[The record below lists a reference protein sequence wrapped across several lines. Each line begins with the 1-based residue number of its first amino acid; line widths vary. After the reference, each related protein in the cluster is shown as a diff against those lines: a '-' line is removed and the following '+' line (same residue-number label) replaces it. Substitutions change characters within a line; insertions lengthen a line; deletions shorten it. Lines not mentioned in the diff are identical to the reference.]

1 MEESISPQSVVTISA
16 TGSPTQQSVTVTV
29 QGEPPDKCALQ
40 QDALKETLVR
50 LKALTKEM
58 MDREEAWYRCKHG
71 LSLSSTAPITG
82 QAFSDATTLRGAT
95 GAIFIQLERLAL
107 ATGIKIE

>member
-1 MEESISPQSVVTISA
+1 MTEFTWPVSPEPILA
-16 TGSPTQQSVTVTV
+16 TASFIQQSVTVTV

-71 LSLSSTAPITG
+71 LSLSSTEPISG
-82 QAFSDATTLRGAT
+82 QAFSDATTMRGAT
-95 GAIFIQLERLAL
+95 GGIGVQIDRIAMAV
-107 ATGIKIE
+107 GIKIE

>member
-1 MEESISPQSVVTISA
+1 MEGSISPQSVVTISG
-16 TGSPTQQSVTVTV
+16 TESPTRQSVIVTV

-58 MDREEAWYRCKHG
+58 MDREETWYRCKHG
-71 LSLSSTAPITG
+71 ISLSSTEPISG
-82 QAFSDATTLRGAT
+82 LAFSDATTLRGAT
-95 GAIFIQLERLAL
+95 GAIFIQLERLATV
-107 ATGIKIE
+107 TGIKIE

>member
-1 MEESISPQSVVTISA
+1 VEESTLRQSVVTISA
-16 TGSPTQQSVTVTV
+16 TGSPTQQSVTVTA

-58 MDREEAWYRCKHG
+58 MDREEAWYRCKYG
-71 LSLSSTAPITG
+71 ISLSSTEPISG
-82 QAFSDATTLRGAT
+82 PAFSSATTLRGAT
-95 GAIFIQLERLAL
+95 GAIFIQLERLAI

>member
-1 MEESISPQSVVTISA
+1 MEESILPQSVVTISA

-50 LKALTKEM
+50 LKALTLEM

-71 LSLSSTAPITG
+71 LSLSSTEPISG

-95 GAIFIQLERLAL
+95 GGIGVQIDRIAMLM
-107 ATGIKIE
+107 GIKIE

>member
-1 MEESISPQSVVTISA
+1 MTESTLPVSPEPILGTALS
-16 TGSPTQQSVTVTV
+16 TQQSGTATA
-29 QGEPPDKCALQ
+29 QNEPPDKCSLQ

-50 LKALTKEM
+50 LKAMTKELQA
-58 MDREEAWYRCKHG
+58 REEAWYRCKHG

-95 GAIFIQLERLAL
+95 G
-107 ATGIKIE
+107 GIGVQINRIAMLMGFTIE